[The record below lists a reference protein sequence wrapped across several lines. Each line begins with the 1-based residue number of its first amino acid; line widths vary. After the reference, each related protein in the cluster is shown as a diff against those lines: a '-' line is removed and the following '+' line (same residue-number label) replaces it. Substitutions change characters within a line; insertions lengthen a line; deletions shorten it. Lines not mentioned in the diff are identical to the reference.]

1 MMVTNQS
8 CEFQQRQ
15 DQFTGEVYVLANIKE
30 DDMEKVQM
38 ISKEIIGANSPDVN
52 MPGSARIQ

>member
-1 MMVTNQS
+1 MVTNES

-15 DQFTGEVYVLANIKE
+15 DQFTGEIFVLATIKE

-38 ISKEIIGANSPDVN
+38 ISKEIIGANQPDVN
-52 MPGSARIQ
+52 LPGSARIQ